1 MNLLNKGEFY
11 QIRYLIWMLLLEKQY
26 IRKKYYFINTKNV
39 EHLKTE
45 KIIPLREIMLLN
57 WKESH

>member
-1 MNLLNKGEFY
+1 
-11 QIRYLIWMLLLEKQY
+11 MLLLEKQY
-26 IRKKYYFINTKNV
+26 IRTKYYFINTKNV

-57 WKESH
+57 